1 MDCSCLASLTVVIGE
16 PVWGVVIK
24 DGCGEWRQDW
34 VNRKRQERWKAVV
47 LMRCP
52 EERSP
57 AWRRLFFTLFVTQV
71 SCPAQLGRWEATPS
85 HFFSFCISSH
95 NLCSFALFLSLCFLW
110 FCMCG
115 TSLCSTSHYITDL
128 SIFAVSF
135 VPVCLSICHLLTM
148 SVFESSAAIFLSLFF
163 CCLSVTDGFC
173 KGKMW
178 IILSLFSPCR
188 SGNENNCWFE
198 GALSAF
204 Y

>member
-85 HFFSFCISSH
+85 HFFLSVSPHTISAALRYFSRYVSYGFVCVAL
-95 NLCSFALFLSLCFLW
+95 LCA
-110 FCMCG
+110 
-115 TSLCSTSHYITDL
+115 HYITHL